1 MIPASASRLI
11 SLHLAVL
18 ALAAAAPC
26 DATAAVTP
34 RVGKLLTCQQMEDNC
49 LKFARRAVMAA
60 GANADLPYNASANA
74 CYDSFRQ
81 RPEHGGMARKSA
93 LQLRVEMHEL
103 NSLGRRTHAFGNY
116 CLFLPLCNRKMH
128 YGM

>member
-1 MIPASASRLI
+1 MIPARVPSYLV
-11 SLHLAVL
+11 HLAVL

-74 CYDSFRQ
+74 CYDSFHNAQ
-81 RPEHGGMARKSA
+81 NTGVWPANPPFSFA
-93 LQLRVEMHEL
+93 LKCT
-103 NSLGRRTHAFGNY
+103 N
-116 CLFLPLCNRKMH
+116 
-128 YGM
+128 